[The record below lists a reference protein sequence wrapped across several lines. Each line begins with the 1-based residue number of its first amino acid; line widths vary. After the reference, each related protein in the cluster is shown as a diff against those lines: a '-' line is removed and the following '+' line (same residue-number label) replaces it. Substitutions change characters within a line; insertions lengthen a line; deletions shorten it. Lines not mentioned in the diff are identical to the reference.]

1 MPRAPD
7 SSIGFSNNDIYLQS
21 NMKKHIPNTLTC
33 LNLVCGTLSTM
44 AALKG
49 NLEMASIWIIIAAVF
64 DFLDGFAARMLKV
77 VSPIGKELDSLSDI
91 VSFGVAPAM
100 IIFTWLTRCLYELPP
115 TRIGWFT
122 ELLPYVALFV
132 PAMSAVRL
140 ARFNIDDRQATT
152 FIGLPTPANAL
163 FLGFI
168 PLTADKLVFLN
179 NFWMVWIL
187 TLIFA
192 LLLVSP
198 ISMMSLK
205 FKDLKFKGI
214 NIARYALILTGL
226 ILIPFFQWGAFPLII
241 LAYII
246 ISLFYHTLQKLQV
259 L

>member
-1 MPRAPD
+1 
-7 SSIGFSNNDIYLQS
+7 
-21 NMKKHIPNTLTC
+21 MKKHIPNTLTC
-33 LNLVCGTLSTM
+33 LNLVCGTLSAM

-49 NLEMASIWIIIAAVF
+49 NLEMAAIWIIIAAVF

-77 VSPIGKELDSLSDI
+77 ASPIGKELDSLSDI

-100 IIFTWLTRCLYELPP
+100 IIYTWLTRCLYEMAPAISGSGFMKLMPY
-115 TRIGWFT
+115 IA
-122 ELLPYVALFV
+122 LLV

-140 ARFNIDDRQATT
+140 ARFNIDERQATT

-168 PLTADKLVFLN
+168 PLAADKLSFLN
-179 NFWMVWIL
+179 NFWMVWIFI
-187 TLIFA
+187 LIFS

-214 NIARYALILTGL
+214 NIARYVLIIIGV
-226 ILIPFFQWGAFPLII
+226 ILIPFFRWGAFPLII
-241 LAYII
+241 LAYIL

>member
-1 MPRAPD
+1 M
-7 SSIGFSNNDIYLQS
+7 
-21 NMKKHIPNTLTC
+21 
-33 LNLVCGTLSTM
+33 CGTLSAM

-49 NLEMASIWIIIAAVF
+49 NLEMAAIWIIIAAVF

-77 VSPIGKELDSLSDI
+77 ASPIGKELDSLSDI

-100 IIFTWLTRCLYELPP
+100 IIYTWLTRCLYEMAPAISGSGFMKLMPY
-115 TRIGWFT
+115 IA
-122 ELLPYVALFV
+122 LLV

-140 ARFNIDDRQATT
+140 ARFNIDERQATT

-168 PLTADKLVFLN
+168 PLAADKLSFLN
-179 NFWMVWIL
+179 NFWMVWIFIL
-187 TLIFA
+187 VFS

-214 NIARYALILTGL
+214 NIARYVLIIIGV
-226 ILIPFFQWGAFPLII
+226 ILIPFFRWGAFPLII
-241 LAYII
+241 LAYIL